1 MFAVVAQVEGAGTMV
16 TIRKPQRADQTLDD
30 LVRTGAV
37 SRVVASFLSQSV
49 ASRANVLVTGAYG
62 SGATTLLGALA
73 AAGSTEDRVVVL
85 QEDDELV
92 FNQPHTVSILLGD
105 TAQAGARAVRA
116 ALRAHPD
123 RLVIGAFAG
132 HVVTEV
138 VDAVGDGFEGVMAAA
153 RAPSL
158 RHLVARLP
166 ADIAATRGNISLEVA
181 REWLASAFDLV
192 VEVAKLRDGRM
203 RVLRVGEMVVENGQL
218 VVRDVFTFVVE
229 RLAAG
234 GAVEGSFAATGH
246 VPRVAEDLALRGSA
260 LDPALFKP
268 TSKAGPVR

>member
-1 MFAVVAQVEGAGTMV
+1 M
-16 TIRKPQRADQTLDD
+16 
-30 LVRTGAV
+30 
-37 SRVVASFLSQSV
+37 
-49 ASRANVLVTGAYG
+49 
-62 SGATTLLGALA
+62 
-73 AAGSTEDRVVVL
+73 
-85 QEDDELV
+85 
-92 FNQPHTVSILLGD
+92 
-105 TAQAGARAVRA
+105 RA

-166 ADIAATRGNISLEVA
+166 ADIAATRGGISLEVA

-218 VVRDVFTFVVE
+218 LVRDVFTFVVE

-268 TSKAGPVR
+268 TSKAGPGR